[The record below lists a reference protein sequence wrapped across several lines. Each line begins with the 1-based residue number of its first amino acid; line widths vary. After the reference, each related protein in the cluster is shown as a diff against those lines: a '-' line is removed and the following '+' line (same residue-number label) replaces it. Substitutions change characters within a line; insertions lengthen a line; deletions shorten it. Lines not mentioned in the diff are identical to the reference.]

1 MSGTTVHVYAKD
13 DMHFGKKPKH
23 LKTPSSLRQAVLKDD
38 PPLSVKLTLMNCVIE
53 ILKLF
58 IIGFSCLY
66 NFFKADTSL
75 TIWNYYLAGLVF
87 FFFKI

>member
-1 MSGTTVHVYAKD
+1 MMTLGRFRLCVRR
-13 DMHFGKKPKH
+13 P
-23 LKTPSSLRQAVLKDD
+23 LRQAGLKDD

-58 IIGFSCLY
+58 IIGFCCLY